1 MSGGGRTGAELM
13 KNVKKSE
20 AEPAENDSWSVQGSS
35 NEWLS
40 RNIVRDEVRVSSRR
54 KADIGSLNL
63 RIFDFTLG
71 EALGIYKMKR
81 NII

>member
-40 RNIVRDEVRVSSRR
+40 WNIVRDEIRV
-54 KADIGSLNL
+54 AA
-63 RIFDFTLG
+63 G
-71 EALGIYKMKR
+71 ERQI
-81 NII
+81 